1 MDSTIAARNAQMR
14 KARQHGPS
22 LDREVDVS
30 TLGLTRDNHP
40 PAVPEDAVTDSFDD
54 NAGKRRDPFAT
65 IVETSQPL
73 LAHDK
78 LRSVVTTEASF
89 KSPEVIVVSS
99 DSDEIEASSTKS
111 MYGSTDTRL
120 GDTWFESAT
129 CEYEKTEGER
139 ALQQLFDRNRDFY
152 ESLDREMAHREARTC
167 RSEASSSS
175 VRMESMVPDAST
187 SYETSSWAPT
197 RSVYSHEVY
206 SAATPLNHAPSDSMN
221 ARQAN
226 YEPHRAD
233 MSAPAPFMYDA
244 EGHLFQYPPVQ
255 IGPTSHHPVHYYPN
269 HESVPAAMESSQAWT
284 QTPSGPYAPAFELA
298 HLPSRND
305 YLHRSHEPGHHAQY
319 QHNWSHHPS
328 TSSAANDERAKLAT
342 FRRPVSPRRAQED
355 RAKADCES
363 IAKPRLHRKVG
374 TSLNLNISTSHLQW
388 CIKRY
393 EERASVHGQRPAV
406 SQLLPCATKRGY
418 LADHGSFRTS
428 HQVNRSLHQRARSLN
443 GPRSKHLE

>member
-355 RAKADCES
+355 RAKADLVYK
-363 IAKPRLHRKVG
+363 ALRG
-374 TSLNLNISTSHLQW
+374 
-388 CIKRY
+388 
-393 EERASVHGQRPAV
+393 AS
-406 SQLLPCATKRGY
+406 K
-418 LADHGSFRTS
+418 
-428 HQVNRSLHQRARSLN
+428 RARTKASSESVAAMCDEARLF
-443 GPRSKHLE
+443 G